1 MEYLVII
8 AVIFFFKDIIAHFLM
23 KFTRSADKV
32 LSVVEKE
39 LDNFIGDE
47 ELVKQINEQHAKL
60 MERRKKEKESG
71 KS

>member
-1 MEYLVII
+1 
-8 AVIFFFKDIIAHFLM
+8 M